1 MCNINWEERVF
12 EVAKQLYAGGDYQS
26 VRDAIDDAIR
36 FKNDYIEYM
45 TENELLGFSSKKEKR
60 ASRKSSVTFD
70 VREDLSYVDEKYLPL
85 WNEWLDYKDE
95 IKKQY
100 KTQRGAQMQYTSWV
114 KYSEGSINLANA
126 IIRRSMEQSWDGL
139 FELSAKQKALFGG
152 PYTPYGFI
160 AEMETLA
167 PKTTNNEKL
176 IIGGLAYK

>member
-1 MCNINWEERVF
+1 MANIDWEERVF
-12 EVAKQLYAGGDYQS
+12 QLAGQIYAS
-26 VRDAIDDAIR
+26 NIDKMDVDSAVENAIR
-36 FKNDYIEYM
+36 FKERYM
-45 TENELLGFSSKKEKR
+45 EIMGLDEPKKEKKTTK
-60 ASRKSSVTFD
+60 KSDAAFD
-70 VREDLSYVDEKYLPL
+70 VRADLSYVDEKYLPL

-152 PYTPYGFI
+152 PHTPYGFI
-160 AEMETLA
+160 AEKEDMRDNSNLG
-167 PKTTNNEKL
+167 KTV
-176 IIGGLAYK
+176 IGGVVYK

>member
-1 MCNINWEERVF
+1 MANIDWEERVF
-12 EVAKQLYAGGDYQS
+12 QLAGQIYAS
-26 VRDAIDDAIR
+26 NIDEMDIDSAVENAIR
-36 FKNDYIEYM
+36 FKERYM
-45 TENELLGFSSKKEKR
+45 EIMSLDESKKEKKTTK
-60 ASRKSSVTFD
+60 KSDAAFD
-70 VREDLSYVDEKYLPL
+70 VRADLSYVDEKYLPL

-152 PYTPYGFI
+152 PHTPYGFI
-160 AEMETLA
+160 AEMESLA
-167 PKTTNNEKL
+167 PKTTNNERL
-176 IIGGLAYK
+176 IIGGTIYK

>member
-1 MCNINWEERVF
+1 MANIDWEERVF
-12 EVAKQLYAGGDYQS
+12 QLAGQIYAS
-26 VRDAIDDAIR
+26 NIDEMDIDSAVENAIR
-36 FKNDYIEYM
+36 FKERYM
-45 TENELLGFSSKKEKR
+45 EIMSLDEPKKEK
-60 ASRKSSVTFD
+60 KSTKKSDAAFD
-70 VREDLSYVDEKYLPL
+70 VRADLSYVDERYLPL

-126 IIRRSMEQSWDGL
+126 VIRRSMEQSWDGL

-152 PYTPYGFI
+152 PHTPYGFI

-176 IIGGLAYK
+176 IIGGLEYK